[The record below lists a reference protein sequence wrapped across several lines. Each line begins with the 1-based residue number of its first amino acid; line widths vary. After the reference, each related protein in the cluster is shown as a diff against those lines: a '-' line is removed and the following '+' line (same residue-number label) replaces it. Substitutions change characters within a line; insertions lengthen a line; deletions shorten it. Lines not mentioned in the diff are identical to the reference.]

1 MNKLFTNLG
10 LTLGLCLS
18 AAAQA
23 REVTITTTLN
33 TYRGNAAYL
42 AIYLTN
48 PDGKYEQTLW
58 VAGKKSKYYKHLL
71 DWARGSGVKATE
83 YEGMTGASV
92 SGGDSLTIKTDI
104 DDTLIDAGYLIRVDS
119 AVEDKRENRIDAE
132 VTLTTGGAGTPV
144 SGRVYVKTLSYS
156 L

>member
-1 MNKLFTNLG
+1 MNKLFTIIG
-10 LTLGLCLS
+10 LSLGLCLS
-18 AAAQA
+18 AATQA

-71 DWARGSGVKATE
+71 DWARGSGLKTAE

-92 SGGDSLTIKTDI
+92 SGGDSLTIKADI
-104 DDTLIDAGYLIRVDS
+104 DDALIDAGYLIRVDS

-132 VTLTTGGAGTPV
+132 VTLTTSGAGTPV
-144 SGRVYVKTLSYS
+144 SGRGYVNTLSYS

>member
-1 MNKLFTNLG
+1 MNKLFTIVG
-10 LTLGLCLS
+10 LSLGLCLS

-48 PDGKYEQTLW
+48 PDGKYERTLW

-71 DWARGSGVKATE
+71 DWARGSGVRATE

-92 SGGDSLTIKTDI
+92 SGGDSLTIKADI
-104 DDTLIDAGYLIRVDS
+104 DDALIDAGYLIRVDS

-132 VTLTTGGAGTPV
+132 VTLTASGAGTPV
-144 SGRVYVKTLSYS
+144 SGRGYVNTLSYS

>member
-1 MNKLFTNLG
+1 MNKLFTIIG
-10 LTLGLCLS
+10 LSLGLCV
-18 AAAQA
+18 AAATQA

-48 PDGKYEQTLW
+48 PDGKYKQTLW

-71 DWARGSGVKATE
+71 DWARGSGLKTAE

-92 SGGDSLTIKTDI
+92 SGGDSLTIKADI
-104 DDTLIDAGYLIRVDS
+104 DDALIDAGYLIRVDS

-132 VTLTTGGAGTPV
+132 VTLTTSGAGTPV
-144 SGRVYVKTLSYS
+144 SGRGYVNTLSYS

>member
-1 MNKLFTNLG
+1 MNKLFTMVG
-10 LTLGLCLS
+10 LTLGLCIS
-18 AAAQA
+18 AVVQA

-71 DWARGSGVKATE
+71 DWARGSRMKATE

-92 SGGDSLTIKTDI
+92 SGGDNLTIKANI
-104 DDTLIDAGYLIRVDS
+104 DDSLIDAGYLIRVDS

-132 VTLTTGGAGTPV
+132 IPLTTNGAGTPA
-144 SGRVYVKTLSYS
+144 SGRGYVKTLSYS

>member
-1 MNKLFTNLG
+1 MNKLFTIIG
-10 LTLGLCLS
+10 LSLGLCLS
-18 AAAQA
+18 AATQA

-71 DWARGSGVKATE
+71 DLARGSGLKTAE

-92 SGGDSLTIKTDI
+92 SGGDSLTIQADI
-104 DDTLIDAGYLIRVDS
+104 DDALIDAGYLIRVDS

-132 VTLTTGGAGTPV
+132 VTLTTSGAGTPV
-144 SGRVYVKTLSYS
+144 SGRGYVNTLSYS

>member
-1 MNKLFTNLG
+1 MNKLFTIVG
-10 LTLGLCLS
+10 LSLGLCLS

-33 TYRGNAAYL
+33 TYRGNAAHL

-48 PDGKYEQTLW
+48 PDGKYERTLW

-71 DWARGSGVKATE
+71 DWARGSGVRATE

-92 SGGDSLTIKTDI
+92 SGGDSLTIKADI
-104 DDTLIDAGYLIRVDS
+104 DDALIDAGYLIRVDS

-132 VTLTTGGAGTPV
+132 VTLTTSGAGTPV
-144 SGRVYVKTLSYS
+144 SGRGYVNTLSYS